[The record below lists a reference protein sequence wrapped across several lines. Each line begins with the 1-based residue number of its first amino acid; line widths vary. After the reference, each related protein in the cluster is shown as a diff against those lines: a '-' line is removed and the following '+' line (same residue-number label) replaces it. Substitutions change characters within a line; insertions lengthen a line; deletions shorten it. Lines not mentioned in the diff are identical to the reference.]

1 MLYAMDGNDSLW
13 RILRR
18 SSSQDDDGTLGPSS
32 ELPSSRSVPGD
43 RYLSREDVDRWADG
57 VLQGMMDEDTDSV
70 RESPS
75 SLQKVLSLFI
85 RQTQTIIRAPADG
98 RT

>member
-1 MLYAMDGNDSLW
+1 MDGNDLLQ

-18 SSSQDDDGTLGPSS
+18 SSSQDDNGTLGPSS

-43 RYLSREDVDRWADG
+43 QYLSHEDVDRWADG

-70 RESPS
+70 RESTDV
-75 SLQKVLSLFI
+75 LQKY
-85 RQTQTIIRAPADG
+85 
-98 RT
+98 